1 MGSNYNIERGFITKL
16 LATKDILSVKDMQIK
31 PAFFTGDNRKAYR
44 YINDVYFSSGEM
56 PTIRVFKEKFPDYKL
71 DTYNGEFD
79 TEESLKFWCDELRKK
94 VIHNTLVDNVE
105 KIVDNLENMN
115 TEEAYNQMKKTILV
129 IENGIVETSAID
141 ITKDTA
147 SRKQLYLERVKKQG
161 MLGIPMGIDQL
172 DYVLK
177 GMQNKQLITLI
188 ASTGLGKAVTLD
200 TPVLTPIG
208 YIPMK
213 DIQVGSRVCSSDGK
227 FYNVSAIYPHKNK
240 ETYRV
245 SFEDGTFVDCCEDHL
260 WKFKTTDDIRRKKS
274 WRVESVKQILEK
286 YPIKRNKTFNISI
299 PVCNEV
305 EFSKSSLPIHPYV
318 LGCLLGD
325 GGFTTDRITFTN
337 PEKDI
342 VNKLNFLLKIYGEF
356 VYHKGTS
363 CQYAFK
369 SNDTKFN
376 YLYRSIKSLNLLG
389 CKSATKFIPSEYK
402 LSSIADR
409 KHLLKGLIDTDGNV
423 DKKGAVNFSTKSIQ
437 LANDVMFIVRSLG
450 MRCTLSKYDRSLEGK
465 GTEYRVNIRAKS
477 NELFSSEKHT
487 NRYNKRIV
495 PNKEHHYELLKVT
508 SITKLN
514 IKQDM
519 QCITVDSPDH
529 TFICGDF
536 IVTHNTWFEC
546 IIGAYAQLNNYRVL
560 QITTEMSEEQ
570 MRDRYEAILM
580 GKMCGEFNYSKFKS
594 GKLEQA
600 KVEEYFDFL
609 DNTMPHLEELII
621 DTATGVTDI
630 SAKIDQY
637 NPDLIL
643 IDGAYLLEDD
653 RGADQDWLRIAHIT
667 RDLKTLAKVKNKP
680 IFINSQADS
689 NTSIKKGPE
698 LGNIGYSKAIGQDSD
713 VVLALFRDENMI
725 DDNEMQVK
733 VLKQREG
740 ILCKVMI
747 NWDFR
752 VMNFDPL
759 YTDYNEDKQSEPV
772 VTLNQDD
779 ILGE

>member
-94 VIHNTLVDNVE
+94 AKHNTLVDNVE

-115 TEEAYNQMKKTILV
+115 TEEAYNQMKKTVLV
-129 IENGIVETSAID
+129 IENEIVETSAID

-188 ASTGLGKAVTLD
+188 ASTGLGK
-200 TPVLTPIG
+200 
-208 YIPMK
+208 
-213 DIQVGSRVCSSDGK
+213 
-227 FYNVSAIYPHKNK
+227 
-240 ETYRV
+240 
-245 SFEDGTFVDCCEDHL
+245 
-260 WKFKTTDDIRRKKS
+260 
-274 WRVESVKQILEK
+274 
-286 YPIKRNKTFNISI
+286 
-299 PVCNEV
+299 
-305 EFSKSSLPIHPYV
+305 
-318 LGCLLGD
+318 
-325 GGFTTDRITFTN
+325 
-337 PEKDI
+337 
-342 VNKLNFLLKIYGEF
+342 
-356 VYHKGTS
+356 
-363 CQYAFK
+363 
-369 SNDTKFN
+369 
-376 YLYRSIKSLNLLG
+376 
-389 CKSATKFIPSEYK
+389 
-402 LSSIADR
+402 
-409 KHLLKGLIDTDGNV
+409 
-423 DKKGAVNFSTKSIQ
+423 
-437 LANDVMFIVRSLG
+437 
-450 MRCTLSKYDRSLEGK
+450 
-465 GTEYRVNIRAKS
+465 
-477 NELFSSEKHT
+477 
-487 NRYNKRIV
+487 
-495 PNKEHHYELLKVT
+495 
-508 SITKLN
+508 
-514 IKQDM
+514 
-519 QCITVDSPDH
+519 
-529 TFICGDF
+529 
-536 IVTHNTWFEC
+536 TWFEC

-594 GKLEQA
+594 GKLEQS

-779 ILGE
+779 VLGE